1 MATKHAGGGDMR
13 SNPGAKPEL
22 KWLSVDKLYVDNR
35 YQRNTKSKSSEKNID
50 HLIENFSWA
59 HCGALIVCFVPA
71 EKKYA
76 VIDGQHRLQ
85 AAIARKDINAM
96 PCLVISGMDFEK
108 QAKSFVA
115 INTKR
120 VQLNS
125 LAAFHAA
132 FAAADKTAI
141 SIKEILDECEVEIPR
156 SPIPG
161 NLIGARQMQSP
172 GTLASLIGRY
182 SRKHIVWALT
192 IIPESYGEKK
202 GMLRALLI
210 KALVEFAK
218 VTADVDRAR
227 MVKVLSGLDPLQLE
241 NDARAY
247 VTISGGT
254 AVAAAVQALDRLYR
268 NAGRKNAA

>member
-1 MATKHAGGGDMR
+1 
-13 SNPGAKPEL
+13 L

-35 YQRNTKSKSSEKNID
+35 YQRNTKSKASEKNLD
-50 HLIENFSWA
+50 YLKQNFSWA

-71 EKKYA
+71 EKKFA
-76 VIDGQHRLQ
+76 VIDGQHRLK
-85 AAIARKDINAM
+85 AAMARKDIDSL
-96 PCLVISGMDFEK
+96 PCLVISRLDFEK

-132 FAAADKTAI
+132 VAAGDPMAA
-141 SIKEILDECEVEIPR
+141 SIKEILDVCELEIPR
-156 SPIPG
+156 NPTMG
-161 NLIGARQMQSP
+161 GDLGARQMQSP